1 MQLSSFVRASFLAA
15 VFAVVTSPLAAQVLS
30 IDQGSVLTA
39 GSSAR
44 VSYSDPSQAGQDVTV
59 AVTGGFPVPTTE
71 YLTITLDASGKGST
85 PWTVPS
91 LWRFARFNCSNAI
104 ELHCL
109 IR

>member
-1 MQLSSFVRASFLAA
+1 MQLSSVGRASLLAA
-15 VFAVVTSPLAAQVLS
+15 GFAVATSPLAAQVLS

-39 GSSAR
+39 GSTAR

-71 YLTITLDASGKGST
+71 YLTITLDAKGKGSI

-91 LWRFARFNCSNAI
+91 HWRTVVFSGSGSEAVT
-104 ELHCL
+104 CL